1 MAKKNITK
9 LKQFD
14 WMVNEGVVFKYL
26 LNMGKLSL
34 INYFLTNLIKSEKS
48 KYKWNKMEY
57 ETTNI

>member
-34 INYFLTNLIKSEKS
+34 IKYFLTNLIKSEKS

>member
-26 LNMGKLSL
+26 LNMGKLS
-34 INYFLTNLIKSEKS
+34 
-48 KYKWNKMEY
+48 
-57 ETTNI
+57 